1 MLPTVILVHLL
12 WPWLATRCARACL
25 LVTATC
31 SGVGWLEPWPTG
43 VGGLMPWRGAGLP
56 RRRTRGGASRASSR
70 SPRTCSRG
78 PPTRRSRSPAAALRR
93 VGQLHPLVGSGMRV
107 GGLWHQR
114 RRRRVRPVPP
124 GPAVY
129 SLAEAARGRLATQ
142 PTRHR
147 CPHRT
152 GTRALRSWGGCAV
165 WAGPDTGQGGRVPGG
180 PGAGGAAGGGL
191 LPADRGA
198 EVTLRVLR
206 WAGAAHAGGGAAT
219 C

>member
-107 GGLWHQR
+107 GG
-114 RRRRVRPVPP
+114 
-124 GPAVY
+124 
-129 SLAEAARGRLATQ
+129 
-142 PTRHR
+142 
-147 CPHRT
+147 C
-152 GTRALRSWGGCAV
+152 GTS
-165 WAGPDTGQGGRVPGG
+165 
-180 PGAGGAAGGGL
+180 GAGGGFDPCRPAPLSIRWPRRHAADEPPNP
-191 LPADRGA
+191 PATAARTGRVYVLCAHGVGVLFGPGQIRDKAA
-198 EVTLRVLR
+198 EYR
-206 WAGAAHAGGGAAT
+206 AGRAQEAQLEADFFRQIEEQR
-219 C
+219 